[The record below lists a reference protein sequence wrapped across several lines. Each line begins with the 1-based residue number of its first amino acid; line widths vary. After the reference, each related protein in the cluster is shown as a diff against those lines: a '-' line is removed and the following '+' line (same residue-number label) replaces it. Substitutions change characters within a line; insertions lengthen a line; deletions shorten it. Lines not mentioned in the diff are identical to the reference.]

1 MLFASFRDPET
12 QDGLALALP
21 AFRDKAALIQFGSW
35 DPMKQ
40 QGWHER
46 WAREIPDSEVRI
58 LPHVAHFT
66 FEGGP
71 EESVRNFRDW
81 WSTLE
86 RTRASRGLQTPSKL
100 GAIRQ
105 RFNRD

>member
-1 MLFASFRDPET
+1 
-12 QDGLALALP
+12 
-21 AFRDKAALIQFGSW
+21 
-35 DPMKQ
+35 MKQ

-86 RTRASRGLQTPSKL
+86 RTGASRGLQTPSKL

>member
-1 MLFASFRDPET
+1 
-12 QDGLALALP
+12 
-21 AFRDKAALIQFGSW
+21 
-35 DPMKQ
+35 MKQ
-40 QGWHER
+40 QGWYER
-46 WAREIPDSEVRI
+46 CAREIPDSEVRI

-71 EESVRNFRDW
+71 EESVRNFRGW

-86 RTRASRGLQTPSKL
+86 RREGPARLADPSKL
-100 GAIRQ
+100 GAIFE